1 MDWLKTSAD
10 VGTFA
15 SALVAAVAIVV
26 AMRTYKRQT
35 NAQVF
40 LEYTSRYEAVMALFP
55 REGRQARFNLDGEPS
70 EPSEQTT
77 LAVLR
82 YLNLCSEEF
91 YLCRRG
97 YLAKDVWA
105 IWEAELKRTLCSP
118 LLRREWAT
126 LRNEFLAYIEFI
138 EYVESVQAQSAKAV
152 S

>member
-1 MDWLKTSAD
+1 MDWLKTATD

-15 SALVAAVAIVV
+15 SALVVAVAIVV

-35 NAQVF
+35 NARVF
-40 LEYTSRYEAVMALFP
+40 LEYTSRYEAMMALFP
-55 REGRQARFNLDGEPS
+55 REGVKQGSTSMVSHPSQANKRLWPS
-70 EPSEQTT
+70 YVISTYGRKSST
-77 LAVLR
+77 CAV
-82 YLNLCSEEF
+82 
-91 YLCRRG
+91 G
-97 YLAKDVWA
+97 GIPQDVWA

-138 EYVESVQAQSAKAV
+138 EYVESFQAQSAKAV